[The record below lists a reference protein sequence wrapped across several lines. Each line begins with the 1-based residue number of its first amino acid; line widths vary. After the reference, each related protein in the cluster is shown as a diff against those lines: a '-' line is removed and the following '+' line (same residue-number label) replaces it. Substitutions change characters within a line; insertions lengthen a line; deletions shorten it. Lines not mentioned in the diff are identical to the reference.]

1 MNSRQQSVYNQL
13 VNIILSAESSSP
25 YIVAI
30 NGKDAS
36 GKTIFAD
43 SFADHLKTKTN
54 RQIIRISV
62 DDFMNE
68 RKVRRTPSS
77 SEGETCYLYTFNF
90 DAFKRY
96 IFEPLQA
103 GGSHVYKTKI
113 FDYAT
118 DTIALSEDKEA
129 DDNAI
134 IIVDG
139 VFLFKDDLADYW
151 SLRVLPE
158 VDDEIVTERGAKR
171 DAERIGGY
179 DKARQQYIN
188 RYVASQA
195 IYYEQAHPNERAD
208 TVINNND
215 YLTPQ
220 IVKLIQFTTDY
231 TKCGGFAA

>member
-13 VNIILSAESSSP
+13 VDIILSSESSSP
-25 YIVAI
+25 YMVAI

-43 SFADHLKTKTN
+43 SFANYLRMKTD
-54 RQIIRISV
+54 RQIIRISI

-68 RKVRRTPSS
+68 CKVRRTPSS
-77 SEGETCYLYTFNF
+77 SEAETCYLYTFNF
-90 DAFKRY
+90 DAFKQY
-96 IFEPLQA
+96 VLEPLQA
-103 GGSHVYKTKI
+103 GGSRVYKTKI

-118 DTIALSEDKEA
+118 DIVALSEDKEA

-151 SLRVLPE
+151 SLRVLLE
-158 VDDEIVTERGAKR
+158 VGDEIVTERGAKR
-171 DAERIGGY
+171 DAERIGDH

-195 IYYEQAHPNERAD
+195 IYYEQANPYERAD
-208 TVINNND
+208 IVIDND
-215 YLTPQ
+215 NYLTPQ
-220 IVKLIQFTTDY
+220 IVKLT
-231 TKCGGFAA
+231 